1 MVARNPFFDTIAP
14 GHRGAVL
21 VTATWILRDARR
33 RRGPHVSS
41 ALLAIAAFTVCAP
54 HPAAAQ
60 DCPTAQ
66 SGARGFVV
74 GRNEAQKTEVFHA
87 AGGVVRTVM
96 RYDGKTLLETTRYE
110 GLFDLE
116 RVDRGKRTKYEP
128 STELKTL
135 FPLKPGQQA
144 RAKFITER
152 DGNYGRVYVELEVK
166 QPEDFYIGPC
176 KYSVLRIEH
185 SESTSAAPPQ
195 YAFTELYSPDLKLVL
210 GREYKRGGKVELVK
224 FDRIYP
230 IKN

>member
-1 MVARNPFFDTIAP
+1 M
-14 GHRGAVL
+14 
-21 VTATWILRDARR
+21 LRAARR
-33 RRGPHVSS
+33 RRGPHIITI
-41 ALLAIAAFTVCAP
+41 LLSIAAFAAYAP
-54 HPAAAQ
+54 RPAAAQ

-66 SGARGFVV
+66 SGTRGFVV
-74 GRNEAQKTEVFHA
+74 ERNEAQKTEVFHA
-87 AGGVVRTVM
+87 ADGIVRTVM

-116 RVDRGKRTKYEP
+116 RIDRGKRTKYEP
-128 STELKTL
+128 STELNAL

-166 QPEDFYIGPC
+166 KPEDLYIGPC
-176 KYSVLRIEH
+176 KYSVLRIDH
-185 SESTSAAPPQ
+185 SESHSAVPPQ
-195 YAFTELYSPDLKLVL
+195 YAFTDLYSPDLKLVL
-210 GREYKRGGKVELVK
+210 GREYKKRGQVEVIK

>member
-1 MVARNPFFDTIAP
+1 LQT
-14 GHRGAVL
+14 
-21 VTATWILRDARR
+21 ARR
-33 RRGPHVSS
+33 RRGPHSI
-41 ALLAIAAFTVCAP
+41 ATLLAIAAFVACAP
-54 HPAAAQ
+54 RPAAAQ

-74 GRNEAQKTEVFHA
+74 ERNEAQKTEVFHA
-87 AGGVVRTVM
+87 ADGIVRTVM
-96 RYDGKTLLETTRYE
+96 RYDGKMLLETTRYQ

-128 STELKTL
+128 STELKPL

-166 QPEDFYIGPC
+166 TPEDLYIGPC
-176 KYSVLRIEH
+176 KYSVLRIDH
-185 SESTSAAPPQ
+185 SESHSAAPPQ
-195 YAFTELYSPDLKLVL
+195 YAFTEFYSPDLKLVL
-210 GREYKRGGKVELVK
+210 GREYTRDGEVKVIK